1 MFANDIE
8 LPIREEKSSTTPSY
22 EQTLDLIDA
31 IYAASLDVSLW
42 QSVVEKLGQLT
53 NSHQFGIWAHNEANN
68 GMGYTFDKNIDET
81 MFVPYLEHYIEH
93 DYQRQALQRLPSG
106 KVYDS
111 IELIPE
117 EGLTP
122 KENYFYN
129 EFLVPQDMH
138 YALGSVALK
147 QNNGI
152 VLVSGQRSNKGGPY
166 EEKEK
171 QALQTFIPHIRRA
184 FTINQLMAY
193 NEFHQSVAEEMLNCF
208 NVATLLLNRFGK
220 ILALNQPAERL
231 IQAKQGVSS
240 VGRKLKLT
248 SSKETSAL
256 HTLIANAADYPNKQG
271 DKSSGTITL
280 KRQLPLTPLTLLVTP
295 TRAQTKIAC
304 MDAPTSA
311 LVFINENEQKLE
323 LSADIIRGLY
333 NLSKAEA
340 RLSIE
345 ITSGLSI
352 EQISHKLNLSENTL
366 RSQLKSTFVKTNTK
380 RQAELVKLILSGPAG
395 LAIAS

>member
-1 MFANDIE
+1 MKK
-8 LPIREEKSSTTPSY
+8 KSSTTPS
-22 EQTLDLIDA
+22 QNQLLSLIDS

-42 QSVVEKLGQLT
+42 QSVVEKLEQLT
-53 NSHQFGIWAHNEANN
+53 NSHQFSIWAHNEANN
-68 GMGYTFDKNIDET
+68 GQGYVFDKNID
-81 MFVPYLEHYIEH
+81 MSFFQPYIEH
-93 DYQRQALQRLPSG
+93 YVEYDYQRQALHRLPSG

-111 IELIPE
+111 VEIIPV
-117 EGLTP
+117 EGLNQ
-122 KENYFYN
+122 KESHYYN

-138 YALGSVALK
+138 YALGAVAMK
-147 QNNGI
+147 QSNGI
-152 VLVSGQRSNKGGPY
+152 VLVSGQRNDKSGPY
-166 EEKEK
+166 EETEK
-171 QALQTFIPHIRRA
+171 QALQTFIPHIHRA

-193 NEFHQSVAEEMLNCF
+193 NEFHQSEAEEMLNCF
-208 NVATLLLNRFGK
+208 NVAALLVNRYGK
-220 ILALNQPAERL
+220 ILTLNQSAERL

-240 VGRKLKLT
+240 VSKKLKLT

-256 HTLIANAADYPNKQG
+256 HTLIANAADYPNKHG

-304 MDAPTSA
+304 MDSPSAA
-311 LVFINENEQKLE
+311 LVFINENGQKLD
-323 LSADIIRGLY
+323 LSADIIRAIY

-345 ITSGLSI
+345 LTCGLNI

-366 RSQLKSTFVKTNTK
+366 RSQLKSTFVKTNTR
-380 RQAELVKLILSGPAG
+380 RQAELVKLIITGPAG
-395 LAIAS
+395 LAITR